1 MKEETD
7 GVIERLVTAV
17 LGSEPDEVDKETEEG
32 ILNALADYKYEVI
45 VEVLKL
51 PGMVDAALAGIPA
64 EWEYNESIWGDN
76 PTKKM
81 FAVSYILEQ
90 LTTEED
96 TIEER
101 TSGEGIPVNLL
112 GGKIQRELEE

>member
-51 PGMVDAALAGIPA
+51 PGIVDAVLAGIPVD
-64 EWEYNESIWGDN
+64 WEYSESIWGEN
-76 PTKKM
+76 PSKKM
-81 FAVSYILEQ
+81 FAVAYILEE
-90 LTTEED
+90 LSPENHLNED
-96 TIEER
+96 R
-101 TSGEGIPVNLL
+101 NFMVS
-112 GGKIQRELEE
+112 